1 MMKRK
6 QLLEDNLS
14 QQQGLCHVHCNFIA

>member
-1 MMKRK
+1 MKRK